1 MLPFYKHCY
10 VFCIQLDT
18 NQIVSSSMHLISN
31 HRIEFINFLSGEFKM
46 KKTLLVLALAA
57 AFVPVL
63 AQAEAGDIV
72 VRLRATHVAPDE
84 SSNLGG
90 QTDAIYGAGTAAA
103 LYGSADAKLQ
113 VGSNTIPE
121 IDFSYYITKNIAAEL
136 ILALGTRH
144 DVKVSGAGG
153 LVAHD
158 LGSVNLLPPTL
169 TAQWHFMPDTMFDPY
184 LGAGGAYVLGM
195 DRSLTAN
202 VGALGLPIRT
212 DRHAFGAVLQAG
224 IDVNLQDKWLL
235 NFDVKKLWFNTDV
248 KLDATAAGLAPA
260 GYQKIDSLDVDPW
273 VISIGFGKKF

>member
-1 MLPFYKHCY
+1 
-10 VFCIQLDT
+10 
-18 NQIVSSSMHLISN
+18 
-31 HRIEFINFLSGEFKM
+31 M
-46 KKTLLVLALAA
+46 KKTLLVLTLAA

-84 SSNLGG
+84 SSKLGA
-90 QTDAIYGAGTAAA
+90 QTDATYGAGTAAA
-103 LYGSADAKLQ
+103 LYGSAGAQLQ

-144 DVKVSGAGG
+144 DVNVSGAGG
-153 LVAHD
+153 LVAHN

-169 TAQWHFMPDTMFDPY
+169 TAQWHFMPDQMFDPY

-195 DRSLTAN
+195 DRSLTAQ
-202 VGALGLPIRT
+202 VGALSLPIRT

-224 IDVNLQDKWLL
+224 VDINLQDRWLL
-235 NFDVKKLWFNTDV
+235 NFDVKKLWFSTDV